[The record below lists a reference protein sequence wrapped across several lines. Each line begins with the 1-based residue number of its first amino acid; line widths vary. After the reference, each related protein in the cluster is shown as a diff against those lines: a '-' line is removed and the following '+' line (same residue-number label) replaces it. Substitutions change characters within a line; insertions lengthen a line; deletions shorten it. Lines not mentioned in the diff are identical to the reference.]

1 MKKYL
6 CIVIS
11 IIMALFLTSCTS
23 GEDNQAVRDSVEA
36 ARQALIEFDTNEF
49 EKYAKSETLDAI
61 EGQTAV
67 YPQIN
72 TLAQEIFKELEI
84 EVKRVKINDE
94 KGTGT
99 ATLKIRNKALK
110 EPASDYVSSMV
121 TQYLQ
126 GNVDLKDSTFIN
138 EQLEALCKIVEGAET
153 GDWVKVKV
161 DVEKRNDGTWIIVF
175 NDDAE
180 DAVMGGA
187 ASVIKNITKL
197 A

>member
-1 MKKYL
+1 MKKYF
-6 CIVIS
+6 CVI
-11 IIMALFLTSCTS
+11 ITIMMALLMTSCSS
-23 GEDNQAVRDSVEA
+23 GEDSQAVRDSAEN
-36 ARQALIEFDTNEF
+36 ARLALMEFDTDKF
-49 EKYAKSETLDAI
+49 EKYAKSETLDSI

-67 YPQIN
+67 YPQIK

-84 EVKRVKINDE
+84 EVKHVKVSEE

-126 GNVDLKDSTFIN
+126 GKVDLKDSAFIN
-138 EQLEALCKIVEGAET
+138 EQLESLCKTVENAET

-161 DVEKRNDGTWIIVF
+161 DVEKQSDGTWIIIF

-197 A
+197 G